1 MNILVYKDLSYSG
14 LNKQYKKTV
23 DFLVNGDFVSA
34 DIKKMKNTGFYRAK
48 LDYENRLLFRFGYH
62 QNEYCILLLE
72 VIKNHNYDKSRFL
85 RGVKIDEDKLIPLK
99 NEKDVSQESV
109 VELNF
114 VNPHSN
120 KFHLLDKYISFD
132 KIQHEIFNIKPPVV
146 IIGSAGSGK
155 TVLTLEKIK
164 SLKGNILYVTL
175 SPYLAENS
183 AKQYYS
189 NNYLNE
195 KQEIDFLSF
204 NEFLETLHII
214 PGRELNY
221 KSFETWLHPRKQALG
236 IKYSYKLFEE
246 FRGVITGLDITKEF
260 FSEKDYLEL
269 GIKQSI
275 YLSNEREKVY
285 NAFLKYLEFIEEN
298 NYFDLNI
305 ISYRWLAFC
314 KPKYDFIV
322 IDEVQDFT
330 NIQLYIILKSL
341 KTPENFILCGDSNQ
355 IVHPNFFSWT
365 HVKTMFY
372 KHDISASE
380 IKILRTNYRNSIQI
394 TELSNRLLKIKNAR
408 FGSIDKEST
417 YLIEPVPENK
427 GEVNFYKD
435 TPKNRKQIDSKTSR
449 SAKFAVLV
457 MKPDDKKEVR
467 KSFKTPLIFSIQ
479 EAKGLEYENIILVNF
494 ISSNSKEF
502 NEITKDVTKN
512 HLDNKNL
519 TFSRGKDKADKALDA
534 YKFYI
539 NSLYVG
545 ITRAVKNLYFV
556 ETSEKH
562 DILKLLNLIE
572 AKQIEIKQSVSSTG
586 EWEKEVRKL
595 ELQGKN
601 EQADEIKKTILNI
614 QKPDW
619 EPVIP
624 ENLIK
629 LKEEALDPDNYNK
642 RAKDK
647 LFAYSILYNDIES
660 IKNLSELKYRKAD
673 YYEKERNSVF
683 RKHYSNYQANN
694 VKGIEQNIKKY
705 GVDYRDQ
712 FNLTPLLAASIT
724 GRIKIIEM
732 LIKYNANPGLV
743 DNFGR
748 NPLQI
753 ALYQS
758 YFSKNF
764 ISKLGEIY
772 QGIVNEHIKIQVN
785 GRLIKIDNSKIEFLF
800 LNLFIALQKSIM
812 EEKSF
817 NEVINGVS
825 APDITEIFSTYPNN
839 VLPEYR
845 KKRTY
850 ISANL
855 AKNEVDSTNQWSRK
869 LFVRISRGLYGLNPE
884 LEIYSE
890 QKWQNVYDIMRMKR
904 AKKLTEDEKEKLFLE
919 EFKNNLLAENNISH
933 FITMKRYNPLLFDK
947 LYKFFPD
954 DITEIKE
961 KVESDIRQED
971 GWRENYEITLKKR
984 QEEKKKRREEKK
996 KRQEMLKLKKER
1008 DEDLKNEADKSQME
1022 IPY

>member
-1 MNILVYKDLSYSG
+1 MDVLVYKDLSYSG

-23 DFLVNGDFVSA
+23 DFLRNDDFVSA
-34 DIKKMKNTGFYRAK
+34 DIKKMKNAGFYRAK

-62 QNEYCILLLE
+62 QNRYCILLLE

-99 NEKDVSQESV
+99 NEEEINKESV
-109 VELNF
+109 VELNY

-175 SPYLAENS
+175 SPFLAENS

-204 NEFLETLHII
+204 KEFLETLHII

-236 IKYSYKLFEE
+236 IKNSYKLFEE

-260 FSEKDYLEL
+260 FSEKDYREL

-275 YLSNEREKVY
+275 YLSNERKKVY
-285 NAFLKYLEFIEEN
+285 NAFLKYLDFIDEN

-305 ISYRWLAFC
+305 ISYQWLAFC
-314 KPKYDFIV
+314 LPKYDFIV

-341 KTPENFILCGDSNQ
+341 KLPENFILCGDANQ

-380 IKILRTNYRNSIQI
+380 IKILRTNYRNSTQI

-417 YLIEPVPENK
+417 YLIEPVAENT

-467 KSFKTPLIFSIQ
+467 KSFKTPLVFSIQ

-512 HLDNKNL
+512 HLENKNL

-572 AKQIEIKQSVSSTG
+572 AKQVEIKQSVSSTD

-619 EPVIP
+619 EPLKP

-647 LFAYSILYNDIES
+647 LFAYSILYNDIEN
-660 IKNLSELKYRKAD
+660 IDKLSELKYRKAD

-724 GRIKIIEM
+724 GSAKIIEM

-758 YFSKNF
+758 YFSTNF
-764 ISKLGEIY
+764 FSKLGNIY
-772 QGIVNEHIKIQVN
+772 HGIATEYIKIQVS
-785 GRLIKIDNSKIEFLF
+785 GRMIKIDKRKIEYLL
-800 LNLFIALQKSIM
+800 LNLFIAVQKTIIDS
-812 EEKSF
+812 KY
-817 NEVINGVS
+817 INIDFSGIT
-825 APDITEIFSTYPNN
+825 APEITEIFSLYPEN
-839 VLPEYR
+839 VLPEFR
-845 KKRTY
+845 KKRSY
-850 ISANL
+850 LSANL
-855 AKNEVDSTNQWSRK
+855 SKNEVDSSNQWSRK
-869 LFVRISRGLYGLNPE
+869 LFIRMNRGMYALNPE
-884 LEIYSE
+884 IEIFSE
-890 QKWQNVYDIMRMKR
+890 EKWKNVYDIMRIKKAR
-904 AKKLTEDEKEKLFLE
+904 KLTEEEKAKL
-919 EFKNNLLAENNISH
+919 LLKDTLDYLMSGNSSYS
-933 FITMKRYNPLLFDK
+933 FVSVKKYNPE
-947 LYKFFPD
+947 LYNKFCEHFPD
-954 DITEIKE
+954 QMAKVNEKVKAAIREGEMLQKKHQDLIKE
-961 KVESDIRQED
+961 
-971 GWRENYEITLKKR
+971 REELKQQVR
-984 QEEKKKRREEKK
+984 DEKKKRKK
-996 KRQEMLKLKKER
+996 QLKLKKEKN
-1008 DEDLKNEADKSQME
+1008 DELKKEAERSQLE
-1022 IPY
+1022 IPF